1 MKKEAQC
8 MKPEEKKLRFLL
20 GANTPQGF
28 VSRYDQLT
36 DPQAGLRTYIIKGGP
51 GSGKS
56 TLIQKVA
63 QELDD
68 GSGDVEYIHCAS
80 SVNSLDALI
89 LPSKGI
95 AIADGTPPHVME
107 PKYPGAVES
116 LVDLTSCWNE
126 DYLYDHREEIIHLT
140 NRSSK
145 CHEYCCRFLAAAA
158 SLLGD
163 NYRIA
168 LGCVDTHKLNGY
180 LSRLSERELG
190 KKCTGTGK
198 ETVRFLTAVTDQGI
212 VQYTDTAKLLAKRLF
227 LINDEYGAVSRLI
240 LCYLRSKALAAGFDV
255 ISCYCP
261 LGPFDKLEQLF
272 IPALQ
277 IGFITSNRFHDFSM
291 VVDPYRI
298 INCQRFTDAN
308 KLKEHKKRL
317 TFNRKAAAQM
327 VGQAEVLLREA
338 KELHDQLE
346 KFYVA
351 ATDFE
356 KVNALTQQLIEKLK
370 KQR

>member
-1 MKKEAQC
+1 
-8 MKPEEKKLRFLL
+8 MKPEEKRLRFLL

-36 DPQAGLRTYIIKGGP
+36 DPQSGMRTYIIKGGP

-56 TLIQKVA
+56 TLMKAVA

-68 GSGDVEYIHCAS
+68 GCAEVEYIHCSS
-80 SVNSLDALI
+80 SVDSLDGLI
-89 LPSKGI
+89 IPSRGF
-95 AIADGTPPHVME
+95 AIADGTPPHALE

-116 LVDLTSCWNE
+116 LVDLTSCW
-126 DYLYDHREEIIHLT
+126 DDDALYENREEIVLLS
-140 NRSSK
+140 NRTTK
-145 CHEYCCRFLAAAA
+145 CHEYCCRFLSAAG
-158 SLLGD
+158 SLMGD
-163 NYRIA
+163 SYRIA
-168 LGCVDTHKLNGY
+168 LSCVDTPKLNGY

-190 KKCTGTGK
+190 RKCSGTGK
-198 ETVRFLTAVTDQGI
+198 EKVRFLTAVTDQGV

-227 LINDEYGAVSRLI
+227 LINDEYGAVSRLM

-272 IPALQ
+272 IPALD
-277 IGFITSNRFHDFSM
+277 IGFLTSNRFHDFSM
-291 VVDPYRI
+291 VVNPYRI
-298 INCQRFTDAN
+298 VNCQRFTEAD

-327 VGQAEVLLREA
+327 VAQAETLLREA

-346 KFYVA
+346 EYYIA
-351 ATDFE
+351 ATDFK
-356 KVNALTQQLIEKLK
+356 KVDALTQQLIAKLK
-370 KQR
+370 KHG

>member
-1 MKKEAQC
+1 

-89 LPSKGI
+89 LPSRGI

-298 INCQRFTDAN
+298 VNCQRFTDAN

-351 ATDFE
+351 ATDFD